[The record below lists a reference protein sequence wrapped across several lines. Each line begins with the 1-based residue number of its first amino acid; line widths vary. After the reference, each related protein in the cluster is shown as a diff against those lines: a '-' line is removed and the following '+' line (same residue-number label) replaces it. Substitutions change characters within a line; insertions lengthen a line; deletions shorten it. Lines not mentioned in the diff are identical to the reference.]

1 MSVHALAID
10 TDCEE
15 LPDGSLL
22 LRVRGELDLA
32 AVPFV
37 ERALSQCARNGG
49 VRLLVDLSDV
59 SFIDAAGLRV
69 LNEYDARLRNRGGE
83 LLLSRPSWQVR
94 YVLKKMGG
102 RCRLRIAPA

>member
-1 MSVHALAID
+1 VNEDH
-10 TDCEE
+10 
-15 LPDGSLL
+15 GSL
-22 LRVRGELDLA
+22 RGHLGDAGANGIRPRLA
-32 AVPFV
+32 
-37 ERALSQCARNGG
+37 ARNGG